1 MNIVINL
8 NKPGHIS
15 SQQAVLK
22 VKRIFAARK
31 AGHAGTLDPLA
42 TGVLTVCLNEATKI
56 TRFLADLDK
65 EYVVRLKLGEKTDTY
80 DSTGR
85 ITATKDSRSIQDAD
99 ICDILPA
106 FTGTISQTPP
116 AYSAIKIKGQTS
128 YVLAR
133 NGITVEIPARSVTI
147 HFIDFIGFEPPYL
160 DLRVSCSK
168 GTYIRSL
175 CNDIGIS
182 LEVGAHMVSLV
193 RTKAGIFRIEDSI
206 SIEDLKTAETASR
219 SFYSIDSAIS
229 HLPEIILDA
238 EAYQRA
244 RNGVPV
250 SLPSE
255 TIGGFP
261 YIRLKSP
268 ENTLFGIGKVEE
280 MKTKIERLLN

>member
-8 NKPGHIS
+8 NKPDLIS
-15 SQQAVLK
+15 SQQAVLN

-42 TGVLTVCLNEATKI
+42 TGVLIVCLNEATKI
-56 TRFLADLDK
+56 TRFLSNLDK

-85 ITATKDSRSIQDAD
+85 ITETRDSRSIEKTD
-99 ICDILPA
+99 IHHILPV
-106 FTGTISQTPP
+106 FTGTIKQTPP

-128 YVLAR
+128 YKLAR
-133 NGITVEIPARSVTI
+133 KGITVEIPERAVTI
-147 HFIDFIGFEPPYL
+147 HSIDFIGFDHPYL

-182 LEVGAHMVSLV
+182 LGVGAHMVSLV
-193 RTKAGIFRIEDSI
+193 RTKVGKFSVEDSA
-206 SIEDLKTAETASR
+206 SIEDLKTAETSSR
-219 SFYSIDSAIS
+219 FFHSIDSAIS

-238 EAYQRA
+238 DGYQKA
-244 RNGVPV
+244 KNGVQINL
-250 SLPSE
+250 SCE
-255 TIGGFP
+255 TAGCFP

-268 ENTLFGIGKVEE
+268 ENILFGIGKMEE
-280 MKTKIERLLN
+280 MKLKIERLLN